1 MQFLKEEEE
10 EETLSFCYYLITLN
24 HSFHSLS
31 FCRGIICSIALK
43 LNNCLFISMPCKYLS
58 AAYNN
63 YSSIH
68 CPGKYLFSSSFY
80 IHVCCVASFLPS
92 LPFHHFYFL
101 IFDTSIFVV
110 VVFSKKEAYTPLAF
124 YLEKNS
130 NNEFYDIVCTNGE
143 INDFQAEK
151 KKKNNKSE

>member
-10 EETLSFCYYLITLN
+10 DTLSFCYYLITLS

-31 FCRGIICSIALK
+31 FSRGIICSIALK

-58 AAYNN
+58 AAFNN
-63 YSSIH
+63 YSSI
-68 CPGKYLFSSSFY
+68 Y
-80 IHVCCVASFLPS
+80 IVLANIYSLLLLLYMHVCCVASFLPS

-110 VVFSKKEAYTPLAF
+110 VVVISKKEAYTPLAF
-124 YLEKNS
+124 YLE
-130 NNEFYDIVCTNGE
+130 
-143 INDFQAEK
+143 EK
-151 KKKNNKSE
+151 KIIMNFMT